1 MFLTRNVLLIRISY
15 VMGNFVMQ
23 CGKVVPVV
31 LTEHH
36 TIKAYWGSGDIVPR
50 ILGLGI

>member
-1 MFLTRNVLLIRISY
+1 
-15 VMGNFVMQ
+15 
-23 CGKVVPVV
+23 VV

-50 ILGLGI
+50 ILGLGIWWRWVVSFMPQPLYPHGKSPWYTTD